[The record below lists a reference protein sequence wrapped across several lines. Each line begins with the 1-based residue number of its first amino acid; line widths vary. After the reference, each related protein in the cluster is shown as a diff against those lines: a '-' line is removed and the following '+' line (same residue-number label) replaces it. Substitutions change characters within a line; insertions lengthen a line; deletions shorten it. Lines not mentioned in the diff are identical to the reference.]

1 MLRAM
6 ADESITPEGAR
17 IAEAFRSPVAPELF
31 DSLRRDAPTYLAHVW
46 PVLATSIN
54 TAGFLGSALYMADM
68 ALDACEAVYEPVLSR
83 EGFVEAGVG
92 LEELSAV
99 EAVLDVFHYLQPQA
113 LLAGAALAEAF
124 ERPSVGGQ
132 GRPDPRELREREQRH
147 LTTAVS
153 LAEPGASVLPEVV
166 ELLQVSEAPA
176 LYRAVA
182 SCPSYLEAAWEELQH
197 LGAYPDF
204 RRRGRGLY
212 YYARSGSRFLAEP
225 LEANGEALRASGVSE
240 AEIEL
245 ARAIVD
251 GAVPTLAT
259 MMMHCTAMRL
269 GLGHAEREVVQ
280 AAN

>member
-1 MLRAM
+1 MAI
-6 ADESITPEGAR
+6 ADESMVPEFGE
-17 IAEAFRSPVAPELF
+17 IAEAFRAPVAPELF
-31 DSLRRDAPTYLAHVW
+31 QRLRMEAPRYLAQVW
-46 PVLATSIN
+46 PVLAASIN

-68 ALDACEAVYEPVLSR
+68 ALDACEEVYEPVLSR
-83 EGFVEAGVG
+83 EGFVEAGVMS
-92 LEELSAV
+92 EDLSAV

-124 ERPSVGGQ
+124 DRPSVGGQ
-132 GRPDPRELREREQRH
+132 GRPDPRELREREGRH
-147 LTTAVS
+147 LATKVL
-153 LAEPGASVLPEVV
+153 LADRAASVLPEVV
-166 ELLQVSEAPA
+166 ELLQVSEPPA

-182 SCPSYLEAAWEELQH
+182 SWPGYLGAAWEELQH

-225 LEANGEALRASGVSE
+225 LEANAEALRASGVSD
-240 AEIEL
+240 AEIEV
-245 ARAIVD
+245 ARAVVD
-251 GAVPTLAT
+251 AAVPALAT

-280 AAN
+280 AER

>member
-6 ADESITPEGAR
+6 ADNSITPEVR
-17 IAEAFRSPVAPELF
+17 EIAEAFRSPVAPELF
-31 DSLRRDAPTYLAHVW
+31 ELLRAGAPSYLAHVW
-46 PVLATSIN
+46 PVLATSID

-68 ALDACEAVYEPVLSR
+68 ALDACEEVYEPVLSR
-83 EGFVEAGVG
+83 QGFVDAGVTSDQ
-92 LEELSAV
+92 LHSV
-99 EAVLDVFHYLQPQA
+99 EAVLDVFHYLEPQA

-132 GRPDPRELREREQRH
+132 GRPDPREPREREQRH
-147 LTTAVS
+147 RATAVP
-153 LAEPGASVLPEVV
+153 LAEPGASVLPEVA

-182 SCPSYLEAAWEELQH
+182 SWPGYLEAAWEELQH

-225 LEANGEALRASGVSE
+225 LEANAEALRASGISD
-240 AEIEL
+240 AEIEV
-245 ARAIVD
+245 ARGIVD

-269 GLGHAEREVVQ
+269 AFGHSEREVVQ
-280 AAN
+280 AAS